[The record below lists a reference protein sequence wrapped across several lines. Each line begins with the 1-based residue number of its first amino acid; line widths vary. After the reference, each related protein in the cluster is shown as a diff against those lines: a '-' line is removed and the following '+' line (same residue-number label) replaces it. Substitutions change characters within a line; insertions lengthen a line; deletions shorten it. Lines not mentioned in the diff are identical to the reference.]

1 MMIGKYKPSQIRKA
15 IVAGC
20 TAVATLGA
28 SAAAVFTD
36 YLPKPAALAVAG
48 VVGFAGA
55 LGVFLTK
62 NAELIDAADK
72 L

>member
-20 TAVATLGA
+20 TAFGTLGT
-28 SAAAVFTD
+28 SALAVFTD
-36 YLPKPAALAVAG
+36 YLPKPAALAVVGA
-48 VVGFAGA
+48 VGFAGA
-55 LGVFLTK
+55 LGVFLTR
-62 NAELIDAADK
+62 NAKLIDSADQ